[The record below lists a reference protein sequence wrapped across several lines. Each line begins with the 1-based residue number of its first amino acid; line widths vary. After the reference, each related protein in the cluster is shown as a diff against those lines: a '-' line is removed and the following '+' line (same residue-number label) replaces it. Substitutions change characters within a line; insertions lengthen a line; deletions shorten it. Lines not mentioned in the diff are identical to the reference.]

1 MSELL
6 KSIVT
11 IATAIIGIAILAVL
25 VSPSAQTTNVIGALG
40 QTFTQ
45 SISAAEAPVEGGGGM
60 MNFYTPPV
68 G

>member
-1 MSELL
+1 MNELL

-25 VSPSAQTTNVIGALG
+25 VSPSAQTTNVVGALG
-40 QTFTQ
+40 QAFTQ
-45 SISAAEAPVEGGGGM
+45 SITAAEAPVEGNNM